1 MPQILGIKFQE
12 FGPVYYFNSGECEV
26 HNGDNVIVKTEQGT
40 GMAQVVTTQ
49 DQPPEGFKEELKPIA
64 RVAGEKDHETVRQN
78 KSLGDEAADYCRER
92 IRERKMDMKLV
103 GVEVYFD
110 QAKIL
115 FYFTSPNRVDFRDLV
130 KDLVKNYRTRIELR
144 QIGVR
149 HETQMVGALGNCGM
163 VCCCRQFLRR
173 FAPVTIKMAKEQNLF
188 LNPAKISGSCGRL
201 LCCLSYEQASY
212 DDFHKDCPKIG
223 KKYATSQGQMKVL
236 RANLFRNAL
245 SVITESGEEREIP
258 LDEWAEMD
266 PKRPD
271 GSSPPPAASQAPQS
285 SQSGGDARRSDSRRS
300 DSRRPRNRTEERPA
314 AAPKESGESGE
325 SKEATEPRKE
335 PSPPAQDTA
344 PEPSAEGSASAAPAQ
359 ANQGSQDKQANQ
371 EGSGRPPGSSKRK
384 RKPRSRHGRGRGRS
398 NAPKKDQGG
407 GTA

>member
-1 MPQILGIKFQE
+1 MSQILGIKFQE
-12 FGPVYYFNSGECEV
+12 FGPVYYFNSGGCEV
-26 HNGDNVIVKTEQGT
+26 RSGDSVIVKTEQGT
-40 GMAQVVTTQ
+40 GMAQVVTVR
-49 DQPPEGFKEELKPIA
+49 DLPPEGFKEELKPIA
-64 RVAGEKDHETVRQN
+64 RVAGEEDRETVRQN
-78 KSLGDEAADYCRER
+78 KSLGEEAADYCRER

-258 LDEWAEMD
+258 LEEWAEME

-271 GSSPPPAASQAPQS
+271 GSPPPPAASQA
-285 SQSGGDARRSDSRRS
+285 SQPDEEARRADT
-300 DSRRPRNRTEERPA
+300 RRPRNRTQERPA
-314 AAPKESGESGE
+314 PAPREAGESRE
-325 SKEATEPRKE
+325 PEEPRKE
-335 PSPPAQDTA
+335 PSPPVKNAAA
-344 PEPSAEGSASAAPAQ
+344 PQPSTEGSAPAASTQ
-359 ANQGSQDKQANQ
+359 DKSGQDKQ
-371 EGSGRPPGSSKRK
+371 EESGRPPGSSKRK
-384 RKPRSRHGRGRGRS
+384 RKSRSRHGRGRSRS
-398 NAPKKDQGG
+398 GAPKKDQGG

>member
-26 HNGDNVIVKTEQGT
+26 RNGDSVIVKTEQGT
-40 GMAQVVTTQ
+40 GMAQVVTIREL
-49 DQPPEGFKEELKPIA
+49 PPEGFKEELKPIA
-64 RVAGEKDHETVRQN
+64 RVAGDEDRETVRQN
-78 KSLGDEAADYCRER
+78 KNLGDEAAEYCRER

-201 LCCLSYEQASY
+201 LCCLSYEQTSY

-223 KKYATSQGQMKVL
+223 KKYATSEGQMKVL

-245 SVITESGEEREIP
+245 SVISESGEELEIP
-258 LDEWAEMD
+258 LDEWAAMD

-271 GSSPPPAASQAPQS
+271 GSSPQPAASQT
-285 SQSGGDARRSDSRRS
+285 SQPSGEPRRSDTRRSDSRRS
-300 DSRRPRNRTEERPA
+300 DSRRPRNRNEERPA
-314 AAPKESGESGE
+314 PPSRDAGE
-325 SKEATEPRKE
+325 SKEAEEPRRE
-335 PSPPAQDTA
+335 DTPPTENAIAPQPSTED
-344 PEPSAEGSASAAPAQ
+344 SASAPAQ
-359 ANQGSQDKQANQ
+359 EGQEKQANQ
-371 EGSGRPPGSSKRK
+371 EGSGRPPGSAKRK
-384 RKPRSRHGRGRGRS
+384 RKSRSRHGRGRGRS
-398 NAPKKDQGG
+398 GAPKKDQGG